1 MKKEKKEKIKN
12 SLKASGLLTLII
24 IGITISSIYL
34 FSVSDVIVEQTIGEE
49 QVPERSWKPI
59 LTADADP
66 GGDNSGFMYFMAKNH
81 SANPTKEYDGNL
93 TNGTTNSNC
102 YEWTDSLNAEMSGET
117 PYSPTAFDFIMKFR
131 VNDTVGYNTSSSQ
144 WEITWV
150 RANMT
155 CDFDFATDVGADQ
168 EMTIIEIANNSNFA
182 WYHAYLLDADGG
194 AGTGFLITHNEK
206 YNITSLTADG
216 NY

>member
-1 MKKEKKEKIKN
+1 MKKEKGRIKE
-12 SLKASGLLTLII
+12 SLKASTLVTLMI

-34 FSVSDVIVEQTIGEE
+34 FSVSDVVVKQTIEEE

-81 SANPTKEYDGNL
+81 STNPTDEYNANL
-93 TNGTTNSNC
+93 TNGTGNPNC
-102 YEWTDSLNAEMSGET
+102 YEWTDSLNGEATNET
-117 PYSPTAFDFIMKFR
+117 PYSTAFDFVVKFR
-131 VNDTVGYNTSSSQ
+131 VNDTVGYNISSSL

-155 CDFDFATDVGADQ
+155 CDFDYATDVGADQ
-168 EMTIIEIANNSNFA
+168 EMTIIEIANNSDFA

-194 AGTGFLITHNEK
+194 AGSGFQITHNEK

-216 NY
+216 YY